1 MKKTG
6 KRKLTLSK
14 ETITNLETGK
24 LVEAV
29 GGGPFQGAG
38 LSDRWEETT
47 CL

>member
-14 ETITNLETGK
+14 ETIACLEAGK
-24 LVEAV
+24 LVEVV
-29 GGGPFQGAG
+29 GGTIQAAA
-38 LSDRWEETT
+38 LSDRWPETT